1 MTSWKNNNTLESR
14 RLVEEVLDPPKKTR
28 KVVARD
34 YDHLRQLIKN
44 RIKKRG
50 PNCDLNDI
58 DVRRITDMSYL
69 FYGLTSYFN
78 GDISQWDV
86 SNVKDMRCMFNG
98 SDFNG
103 DISQWDV
110 SNVEDMA
117 YMFKGS
123 DFNGDISQWDV
134 SNVTDMTRMF
144 DNSPLKG
151 KEPSWYRG

>member
-14 RLVEEVLDPPKKTR
+14 RLAEEVLDSPKKTR

-34 YDHLRQLIKN
+34 KDHLRQLIMN
-44 RIKKRG
+44 RIEKRG
-50 PNCDLNDI
+50 PDCDLNDI

-86 SNVKDMRCMFNG
+86 SNV
-98 SDFNG
+98 
-103 DISQWDV
+103 
-110 SNVEDMA
+110 EDMA

-123 DFNGDISQWDV
+123 DFNGDISDWDT
-134 SNVTDMTRMF
+134 SNVKYMTRMF
-144 DNSPLKG
+144 YNSPLMG
-151 KEPSWYRG
+151 KEPSWYKA

>member
-14 RLVEEVLDPPKKTR
+14 RLVEEVLDSPKKTR

-34 YDHLRQLIKN
+34 KNHLRQLIMN
-44 RIKKRG
+44 RIEKRG
-50 PNCDLNDI
+50 PDCDLNDI

-78 GDISQWDV
+78 GDIS
-86 SNVKDMRCMFNG
+86 R
-98 SDFNG
+98 
-103 DISQWDV
+103 WDV

-151 KEPSWYRG
+151 KEPSWYKA